1 MIEFRISRHK
11 FKWKGNGINLL
22 TFISLLVAF
31 SFELR
36 HQGFPNSFFN
46 EEKVEEEVEEEEV
59 EMLVLGFEIW

>member
-11 FKWKGNGINLL
+11 FNWKRNFTDLL

-31 SFELR
+31 RFELR
-36 HQGFPNSFFN
+36 HQGFPNIFFR

-59 EMLVLGFEIW
+59 EMVVVGFEIW